1 MRKLIYGIIMLLLVA
16 VSFIG
21 CDTKKYKVTFRSEFH
36 VESVKYVE
44 EGKKVSKPTELTF
57 EGYKFIDW
65 YLEEAPYDFDKAV
78 TEDIVLDAKWEKL
91 NEVKEFTVTFKDT
104 EENVLEKVTVK
115 EDDKLVKPT
124 DPVREGLVFSGWYRD
139 IECTMEYN
147 FDLAVIEDFV
157 LYAKF
162 VDPTVKYTVIFKGF
176 NGETLASISVE
187 EGDVIPTIA
196 IPNAPVVE
204 GYKFIGWDKDFTSVT
219 SDLEINAI
227 YEAEIT
233 EWTISFENVELED
246 IIVLNGEKLE
256 KIADPVKEGFDFVG
270 WFTDEACQE
279 QYDFEAVV
287 SSNLTLYA
295 KFTEKVYTITYILNG
310 GKCDDLVK
318 EFKHDEIVGL
328 PVPERYGYSFAGW
341 YETVDGTDV
350 KIEVLE
356 NKNYKLKAK
365 WEALE
370 KYAVNYD
377 LNGGKFTDEIMTNF
391 EKEIISMGSFTITQ
405 QNVDF
410 WEIYSTNVFIYSFD
424 QNPKPTYSLRIGLA
438 RAKLGYKVM
447 CEYMS
452 GSTEN
457 AYPECDYVIVVS
469 EHNAKLYSTIAVLIK
484 EGQTITLDGFDP
496 DNMESKE
503 VNIKAD
509 VVEEGELTT
518 KGKFYLGED
527 LFVPER
533 SGYEFLGWF
542 DENNQKVE
550 KVQEKE
556 MNVIAKWARKI
567 GPVEEEL
574 DLIENKLSELL
585 KGTISKDLDLITSDE
600 EVSATISWSSSD
612 ENIITKDGKVTRVLG
627 KEAQVV
633 LTALITLQGTT
644 REASFTV
651 NVAKGYKDLSK
662 GGIIGGYNY
671 TGNLPDD
678 TTLKNVDILY
688 CAFGEVGTNGKIS
701 NYSSIKANTKN
712 YVDKAHTY
720 GTYVLISISTS
731 NLATVAAS
739 DELIN
744 VFADDLVNLINECNL
759 DGIDMDWE
767 TPTQATA
774 TNYTRLMKV
783 VREKVKGNNSAH
795 LVTSALGA
803 GPWQYV
809 KFDLANSHKYLDYI
823 NLMSYD
829 MQTNAKSSYHNALYK
844 SSKGYTLTQCSIDQT
859 LPLYNA
865 LGVPNEKIIIGVP
878 FYARVFKNTN
888 GLGQASEADG
898 SATQQFLYTNFLS
911 KSVSGVTVG
920 WDDECKV
927 PYIYDANN
935 RKFYSYEN
943 EKSIGI
949 KCEYIHDKGL
959 AGMMYWQRTQDY
971 NNKLLNAIYS
981 NKSVMENK

>member
-1 MRKLIYGIIMLLLVA
+1 MRKFIYGIIMLLLIA
-16 VSFIG
+16 VTLIG

-44 EGKKVSKPTELTF
+44 EGKKVSKPNELTF

-65 YLEEAPYDFDKAV
+65 YLEDKPYDFDKAV
-78 TEDIVLDAKWEKL
+78 TEDIVLDAKWDKL

-124 DPVREGLVFSGWYRD
+124 DPVREGLVFGGWYTD

-157 LYAKF
+157 IYAKF
-162 VDPTVKYTVIFKGF
+162 VDPIVKYTVIFKGF
-176 NGETLASISVE
+176 NGETLASLSVE
-187 EGDVIPTIA
+187 AGVEIPTIA
-196 IPNAPVVE
+196 IPNAPAVE
-204 GYKFIGWDKDFTSVT
+204 GYKFVSWDKDFSSIT
-219 SDLEINAI
+219 SDLEINAV
-227 YEAEIT
+227 YEAVIT
-233 EWTISFENVELED
+233 EWTVSFENVELED
-246 IIVLNGEKLE
+246 IIVANGEKLE
-256 KIADPVKEGFDFVG
+256 KITDPVKEGFDFVG

-318 EFKHDEIVGL
+318 EFKHNDVVVL
-328 PVPERYGYSFAGW
+328 PVPERYGYSFTGW
-341 YETVDGTDV
+341 YETIDGADV

-377 LNGGKFTDEIMTNF
+377 LNGGKFTDEIMNNF
-391 EKEIISMGSFTITQ
+391 EKEIISLGSFTITQ

-410 WEIYSTNVFIYSFD
+410 WEIYSTNVFIYSFS

-438 RAKLGYKVM
+438 RAKVGYKVM

-469 EHNAKLYSTIAVLIK
+469 EHNSKLYSSIAVLIK

-550 KVQEKE
+550 KVQEKDV
-556 MNVIAKWARKI
+556 NVIAKWARKI

-612 ENIITKDGKVTRVLG
+612 ENIISKEGKVTRVLG

-712 YVDKAHTY
+712 YVDKAHSY

-731 NLATVAAS
+731 NLASVAAS

-888 GLGQASEADG
+888 GLGQASEAAG
-898 SATQQFLYTNFLS
+898 SATQEFLYTNFLS

-935 RKFYSYEN
+935 KRFYSYEN

>member
-1 MRKLIYGIIMLLLVA
+1 MRKFIYGIIMLLLIA
-16 VSFIG
+16 VTLIG

-44 EGKKVSKPTELTF
+44 EGEKVSKPNELTF

-65 YLEEAPYDFDKAV
+65 YLEDKPYDFDKAV

-124 DPVREGLVFSGWYRD
+124 DPVREGLVFGGWYTD

-162 VDPTVKYTVIFKGF
+162 VNPTVKYTVIFKGF
-176 NGETLASISVE
+176 NGETLASLSVE
-187 EGDVIPTIA
+187 AGEEIPSVA
-196 IPNAPVVE
+196 IPNAPSVE
-204 GYKFIGWDKDFTSVT
+204 GYKFVGWDKDFSSIT
-219 SDLEINAI
+219 SDLEINAV
-227 YEAEIT
+227 YEAVIT
-233 EWTISFENVELED
+233 EWTVSFENVELED
-246 IIVLNGEKLE
+246 IIVANGEKLE
-256 KIADPVKEGFDFVG
+256 KISDPVKEGFDFVG

-318 EFKHDEIVGL
+318 EFKHNDAVVL
-328 PVPERYGYSFAGW
+328 PVPERYGYSFTGW
-341 YETVDGTDV
+341 YETIDGADV

-370 KYAVNYD
+370 KYTVNYD
-377 LNGGKFTDEIMTNF
+377 LNGGKFTDEIMNNF
-391 EKEIISMGSFTITQ
+391 EKEIISLGSFTITQ

-410 WEIYSTNVFIYSFD
+410 WEIYSTNVFIYSFS

-438 RAKLGYKVM
+438 RAKVGYKVM

-457 AYPECDYVIVVS
+457 VYPECDYVIVVS
-469 EHNAKLYSTIAVLIK
+469 EHNAKLYSSIAVLIK

-550 KVQEKE
+550 KVQEKDV
-556 MNVIAKWARKI
+556 NVKAKWVRKI

-612 ENIITKDGKVTRVLG
+612 ENIISKEGKVTRVLG

-688 CAFGEVGTNGKIS
+688 CAFSEVGTNGKIS

-712 YVDKAHTY
+712 YVDKAHSY

-731 NLATVAAS
+731 NLASVAAS

-888 GLGQASEADG
+888 GLGQASEAAG
-898 SATQQFLYTNFLS
+898 SATQEFLYTNFLS

-935 RKFYSYEN
+935 KRFYSYEN

>member
-1 MRKLIYGIIMLLLVA
+1 MRKFIYGIIMLLLIA
-16 VSFIG
+16 VTLIG

-44 EGKKVSKPTELTF
+44 EGKKVSKPNELTF

-65 YLEEAPYDFDKAV
+65 YLEDKPYDFDKAV

-115 EDDKLVKPT
+115 EDDMLVKPT
-124 DPVREGLVFSGWYRD
+124 DPVREGLVFGGWYTD

-162 VDPTVKYTVIFKGF
+162 VNPTVKYTVIFKGF
-176 NGETLASISVE
+176 NGETLASLSVE
-187 EGDVIPTIA
+187 AGVEIPTIA
-196 IPNAPVVE
+196 IPNAPSVE
-204 GYKFIGWDKDFTSVT
+204 GYKFVGWDKDFSSIT
-219 SDLEINAI
+219 SDLEINAV
-227 YEAEIT
+227 YEVVIT
-233 EWTISFENVELED
+233 EWTVSFENVELED
-246 IIVLNGEKLE
+246 IIVANGEKLE
-256 KIADPVKEGFDFVG
+256 KISDPVKEGFDFVG

-318 EFKHDEIVGL
+318 EFKHNDVVVL
-328 PVPERYGYSFAGW
+328 PVPERYGYSFTGW
-341 YETVDGTDV
+341 YETIDGTDV

-377 LNGGKFTDEIMTNF
+377 LNGGKFTDEIMNNF
-391 EKEIISMGSFTITQ
+391 EKEIISLGSFTITQ

-410 WEIYSTNVFIYSFD
+410 WEIYSTNVFIYSLG

-438 RAKLGYKVM
+438 RAKVGYKVM

-457 AYPECDYVIVVS
+457 VYPECDYVIVVS
-469 EHNAKLYSTIAVLIK
+469 EHNAKSYSSIAVLIK

-550 KVQEKE
+550 RVQEKDV
-556 MNVIAKWARKI
+556 NVIAKWARKI

-612 ENIITKDGKVTRVLG
+612 ENIISKEGKVTRVLG

-712 YVDKAHTY
+712 YVDKAHSY

-731 NLATVAAS
+731 NLASVAAS

-888 GLGQASEADG
+888 GLGQASEAAG
-898 SATQQFLYTNFLS
+898 SATQEFLYTNFLS

-935 RKFYSYEN
+935 KRFYSYEN

>member
-1 MRKLIYGIIMLLLVA
+1 MRKFIYGIIMLLLVA
-16 VSFIG
+16 VTLIG

-44 EGKKVSKPTELTF
+44 EGKKVSKPNELTF

-65 YLEEAPYDFDKAV
+65 YLEDKPYDFDKAV

-124 DPVREGLVFSGWYRD
+124 DPVREGLVFGGWYTD

-162 VDPTVKYTVIFKGF
+162 VDPIVKYTVIFKGF
-176 NGETLASISVE
+176 NGETLASLSVE
-187 EGDVIPTIA
+187 AGEEIPTIA
-196 IPNAPVVE
+196 IPNAPAVE
-204 GYKFIGWDKDFTSVT
+204 GYNFVGWDKDFSSIT
-219 SDLEINAI
+219 SDLEINAV
-227 YEAEIT
+227 YEAAIT
-233 EWTISFENVELED
+233 EWTVSFENVELED
-246 IIVLNGEKLE
+246 IIVANGEKLE
-256 KIADPVKEGFDFVG
+256 KITDPVKEGFDFVG

-318 EFKHDEIVGL
+318 EFKHNDVVVL
-328 PVPERYGYSFAGW
+328 PVPERYGYSFTGW
-341 YETVDGTDV
+341 YETIDGTDV

-356 NKNYKLKAK
+356 NKSYKLKAK

-370 KYAVNYD
+370 KYTVNYD
-377 LNGGKFTDEIMTNF
+377 LNGGKFTDEIMNNF
-391 EKEIISMGSFTITQ
+391 EKEIISLGSFTITQ

-438 RAKLGYKVM
+438 RAKVGYKVM

-469 EHNAKLYSTIAVLIK
+469 EHNGKLYSSIAVLIK

-550 KVQEKE
+550 KVQEKDV
-556 MNVIAKWARKI
+556 NVKAKWVRKI

-612 ENIITKDGKVTRVLG
+612 ENIITKEGKVTRVLG

-712 YVDKAHTY
+712 YVDKAHSY

-731 NLATVAAS
+731 NLASVAAS

-888 GLGQASEADG
+888 GLGQASEAAG
-898 SATQQFLYTNFLS
+898 SATQEFLYTNFLS

-935 RKFYSYEN
+935 KRFYSYEN

>member
-1 MRKLIYGIIMLLLVA
+1 MRKFIYGIIMLLLIA
-16 VSFIG
+16 VTLIG

-44 EGKKVSKPTELTF
+44 EGEKVSKPNELTF

-65 YLEEAPYDFDKAV
+65 YLEDKPYDFDKAV

-124 DPVREGLVFSGWYRD
+124 DPVREGLVFGGWYTD

-176 NGETLASISVE
+176 NGEILASLSVE
-187 EGDVIPTIA
+187 AGEEIPTIA

-204 GYKFIGWDKDFTSVT
+204 GYKFVGWDKDFSSLT
-219 SDLEINAI
+219 SDLEINAV
-227 YEAEIT
+227 YEAVIT
-233 EWTISFENVELED
+233 EWTVSFENVELED
-246 IIVLNGEKLE
+246 IIVANGEKLE
-256 KIADPVKEGFDFVG
+256 KISDPVKEGFDFVG

-318 EFKHDEIVGL
+318 EFKHNDVVVL
-328 PVPERYGYSFAGW
+328 PVPERYGYSFTGW
-341 YETVDGTDV
+341 YETIDGTDV

-356 NKNYKLKAK
+356 NKSYKLKAK

-370 KYAVNYD
+370 KYTVNYD
-377 LNGGKFTDEIMTNF
+377 LNGGKFTDEIMNNF
-391 EKEIISMGSFTITQ
+391 EKEIISLGSFTITQ

-438 RAKLGYKVM
+438 RAKVGYKVM

-469 EHNAKLYSTIAVLIK
+469 EHNGKLYSSIAVLIK

-550 KVQEKE
+550 KVQEKDV
-556 MNVIAKWARKI
+556 NVKAKWVRKI

-612 ENIITKDGKVTRVLG
+612 ENIITKEGKVTRVIG

-688 CAFGEVGTNGKIS
+688 CAFGEVGANGKIS

-712 YVDKAHTY
+712 YVDKAHSY

-731 NLATVAAS
+731 NLASVAAS

-888 GLGQASEADG
+888 GLGQASEAAG
-898 SATQQFLYTNFLS
+898 SATQEFLYTNFLS

-935 RKFYSYEN
+935 KRFYSYEN

>member
-1 MRKLIYGIIMLLLVA
+1 MRKFIYGIIMLLLIA
-16 VSFIG
+16 VTLIG

-44 EGKKVSKPTELTF
+44 EGKNVSKPNELTF

-65 YLEEAPYDFDKAV
+65 YLEDKPYDFDKAV
-78 TEDIVLDAKWEKL
+78 TEDMVLDAKWEKL

-124 DPVREGLVFSGWYRD
+124 DPVREGLVFGGWYTD
-139 IECTMEYN
+139 IECSREYN

-162 VDPTVKYTVIFKGF
+162 VDPIVKYTVIFKGF
-176 NGETLASISVE
+176 NGETLASLSVE
-187 EGDVIPTIA
+187 AGEEIPTIA

-204 GYKFIGWDKDFTSVT
+204 GYKFVGWDKDFSSLT
-219 SDLEINAI
+219 SDLEINAV
-227 YEAEIT
+227 YEAVIT
-233 EWTISFENVELED
+233 EWTVSFENVELED
-246 IIVLNGEKLE
+246 IIVANGEKLE
-256 KIADPVKEGFDFVG
+256 KISDPVKEGFDFVG

-279 QYDFEAVV
+279 QYDFEAAV

-318 EFKHDEIVGL
+318 EFKHNDVVVL
-328 PVPERYGYSFAGW
+328 PVPERYGYSFTGW
-341 YETVDGTDV
+341 YETIDGTDV

-356 NKNYKLKAK
+356 NKSYKLKAK

-370 KYAVNYD
+370 KYTVNYD
-377 LNGGKFTDEIMTNF
+377 LNGGKFTDEIMNNF
-391 EKEIISMGSFTITQ
+391 EKEIISLGSFTITQ

-438 RAKLGYKVM
+438 RAKVGYKVM

-469 EHNAKLYSTIAVLIK
+469 EHNGKLYSSIAVLIK

-550 KVQEKE
+550 KVQEKDV
-556 MNVIAKWARKI
+556 NVKAKWVRKI

-612 ENIITKDGKVTRVLG
+612 H
-627 KEAQVV
+627 Q
-633 LTALITLQGTT
+633 
-644 REASFTV
+644 
-651 NVAKGYKDLSK
+651 
-662 GGIIGGYNY
+662 
-671 TGNLPDD
+671 
-678 TTLKNVDILY
+678 
-688 CAFGEVGTNGKIS
+688 
-701 NYSSIKANTKN
+701 
-712 YVDKAHTY
+712 
-720 GTYVLISISTS
+720 
-731 NLATVAAS
+731 
-739 DELIN
+739 
-744 VFADDLVNLINECNL
+744 
-759 DGIDMDWE
+759 
-767 TPTQATA
+767 
-774 TNYTRLMKV
+774 
-783 VREKVKGNNSAH
+783 
-795 LVTSALGA
+795 
-803 GPWQYV
+803 
-809 KFDLANSHKYLDYI
+809 
-823 NLMSYD
+823 
-829 MQTNAKSSYHNALYK
+829 
-844 SSKGYTLTQCSIDQT
+844 
-859 LPLYNA
+859 
-865 LGVPNEKIIIGVP
+865 
-878 FYARVFKNTN
+878 
-888 GLGQASEADG
+888 
-898 SATQQFLYTNFLS
+898 
-911 KSVSGVTVG
+911 
-920 WDDECKV
+920 
-927 PYIYDANN
+927 
-935 RKFYSYEN
+935 
-943 EKSIGI
+943 
-949 KCEYIHDKGL
+949 
-959 AGMMYWQRTQDY
+959 
-971 NNKLLNAIYS
+971 
-981 NKSVMENK
+981 

>member
-1 MRKLIYGIIMLLLVA
+1 MRKFIYGIIMLLLIA
-16 VSFIG
+16 VTLIG

-44 EGKKVSKPTELTF
+44 EGKKVSKPNELTF

-65 YLEEAPYDFDKAV
+65 YLEDKPYDFDKAV

-115 EDDKLVKPT
+115 EDDMLVKPT
-124 DPVREGLVFSGWYRD
+124 DPVREGLEFGGWYTD

-162 VDPTVKYTVIFKGF
+162 VNPTVKYTVIFKGF
-176 NGETLASISVE
+176 NGETLASLSVE
-187 EGDVIPTIA
+187 AGVEIPTIA
-196 IPNAPVVE
+196 IPNAPSVE
-204 GYKFIGWDKDFTSVT
+204 GYKFVGWDKDFSSLT
-219 SDLEINAI
+219 SDLEINAV
-227 YEAEIT
+227 YEQVIT
-233 EWTISFENVELED
+233 EWTVSFENVELED
-246 IIVLNGEKLE
+246 IIVANGEKLE
-256 KIADPVKEGFDFVG
+256 KISDPVKEGFDFVG

-318 EFKHDEIVGL
+318 EFKHNDVVVL
-328 PVPERYGYSFAGW
+328 PVPERYGYSFTGW
-341 YETVDGTDV
+341 YETIDGTDV

-370 KYAVNYD
+370 KYTVNYD
-377 LNGGKFTDEIMTNF
+377 LNGGKFTDEIMNNF
-391 EKEIISMGSFTITQ
+391 EKEIISLGSFTITQ

-410 WEIYSTNVFIYSFD
+410 WEIYSTNVFIYSLG

-438 RAKLGYKVM
+438 RAKVGYKVM

-457 AYPECDYVIVVS
+457 VYPECDYVIVVS
-469 EHNAKLYSTIAVLIK
+469 EHNAKSYSSIAVLIK

-550 KVQEKE
+550 RVQEKDV
-556 MNVIAKWARKI
+556 NVIAKWARKI

-612 ENIITKDGKVTRVLG
+612 ENIISKEGKVTRVLG

-712 YVDKAHTY
+712 YVDKAHSY

-731 NLATVAAS
+731 NLASVAAS

-888 GLGQASEADG
+888 GLGQASEAAG
-898 SATQQFLYTNFLS
+898 SATQEFLYTNFLS

-935 RKFYSYEN
+935 KRFYSYEN